1 MISLYI
7 PENPIGFV
15 KSEDELVSEI
25 AKLFNII
32 EHISLNT
39 RNCVIV
45 FAKGK
50 KNNEF

>member
-15 KSEDELVSEI
+15 KSENDLVEEI
-25 AKLFNII
+25 AKNFDVV

-39 RNCVIV
+39 TNFAIV

-50 KNNEF
+50 NV